1 MCGCAQ
7 AVFLGSVRSWM
18 KRYGSS
24 GGGIQGFSL
33 PVPGWVSHNASLQA
47 FVLSLL
53 PSLSGTN
60 KKIVHSLKLVSAC
73 LETHACILLVVSYNW
88 RCIYTNKP
96 VYYICAQLR
105 MHIEKHTGVLTIWVV
120 SFCWNRLLKALGAAE
135 RTRIYWAGG
144 EPFGGKQKAL
154 EPIRKAFPELH
165 NKDSLATAEELMP
178 FKNKASSLAA
188 IDYLVCL
195 KSGVFLQ
202 SHGGNFGHLMHVC
215 QLLIFLLIPT
225 FLSIPILYLRIEC
238 MVPVG
243 YRLLQANSHER
254 EE

>member
-1 MCGCAQ
+1 
-7 AVFLGSVRSWM
+7 V
-18 KRYGSS
+18 
-24 GGGIQGFSL
+24 
-33 PVPGWVSHNASLQA
+33 
-47 FVLSLL
+47 
-53 PSLSGTN
+53 
-60 KKIVHSLKLVSAC
+60 
-73 LETHACILLVVSYNW
+73 
-88 RCIYTNKP
+88 
-96 VYYICAQLR
+96 
-105 MHIEKHTGVLTIWVV
+105 
-120 SFCWNRLLKALGAAE
+120 LGAAE

-195 KSGVFLQ
+195 KSDVFLQ

-215 QLLIFLLIPT
+215 QLLIFLLIPK
-225 FLSIPILYLRIEC
+225 FLSIPILYLSIEC

-243 YRLLQANSHER
+243 YRLLQANARER

>member
-1 MCGCAQ
+1 
-7 AVFLGSVRSWM
+7 
-18 KRYGSS
+18 
-24 GGGIQGFSL
+24 
-33 PVPGWVSHNASLQA
+33 
-47 FVLSLL
+47 
-53 PSLSGTN
+53 
-60 KKIVHSLKLVSAC
+60 
-73 LETHACILLVVSYNW
+73 
-88 RCIYTNKP
+88 
-96 VYYICAQLR
+96 

-120 SFCWNRLLKALGAAE
+120 SICWNRLLKALGAAE

-195 KSGVFLQ
+195 KSDVFLQ

-225 FLSIPILYLRIEC
+225 FLSIPILYLSIEC

-243 YRLLQANSHER
+243 YGLLQANACER
-254 EE
+254 EEYGIDLFQVLQEQEQQSIKWVEILDSVNYWCGVCVYLCAYLFSFLSFVDILG